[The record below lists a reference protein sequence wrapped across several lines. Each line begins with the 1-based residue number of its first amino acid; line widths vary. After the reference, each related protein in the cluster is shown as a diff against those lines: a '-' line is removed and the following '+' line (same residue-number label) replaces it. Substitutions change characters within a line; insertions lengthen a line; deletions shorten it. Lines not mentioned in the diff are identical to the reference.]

1 MKNNK
6 GKAQA
11 TFVSH
16 GLLGDIFINVAVET
30 VDGIARHSHGSEGSD
45 ESNESNESNDLTGLT
60 GLTGLKLSDFF
71 GAIGLF
77 FHPAVRMFFAR
88 FMLWTVPNIDAD
100 MIIAAGAAAGTTR
113 DRHARTTTSAV
124 GMRTRAGRSR
134 ARVFGA
140 PRAASCREVA
150 LTTPKSAL
158 KILEKA
164 QKATVMRASIFA
176 DIFAATASLAPP
188 RPMRHLTIQ
197 VAHCARNRAR
207 FVVGRRA

>member
-124 GMRTRAGRSR
+124 GMRTRAGMSR

-140 PRAASCREVA
+140 PRAASVGR
-150 LTTPKSAL
+150 LPQQP
-158 KILEKA
+158 
-164 QKATVMRASIFA
+164 QKRSQNPSKGSDATEMRTSFFA
-176 DIFAATASLAPP
+176 FMLAPLRLSP
-188 RPMRHLTIQ
+188 PGDR
-197 VAHCARNRAR
+197 
-207 FVVGRRA
+207 